1 MKAIRS
7 TPALTRLAAIGL
19 VAMLTLLHAPRLRAA
34 EAYYVIDAGFVVGVD
49 TQTGAVLTDF
59 GYGVSGFGPGGLQ
72 FSSRDSLYILDAYPG
87 NGDRAYRYVPT
98 GPNTWAKS
106 ETISQPAAAENLK
119 LGKGLA
125 LQRSGLLLAIG
136 QNSHDLWEVQRI
148 HYSPNIPGSLTV
160 GRVRFFGQSLFPTHV
175 AASPLDAS
183 YTTRFSNGSL
193 LVNNNGAD
201 QFNTPGFNNVQGLCY
216 DYTGYPYTDPGTQ
229 VTTTHSLLYVSD
241 LNSVRRYDAA
251 TFQPYGKPS
260 DRSNPVLI
268 SQGTGGMTL
277 FARIAVDAETGTLY
291 AMGQHQNYVDGFN
304 FPDTV
309 LAGFSTVDGT
319 PLGLGGST
327 TDPVVYHR
335 PYGNSVF
342 GLTIRPGVQVQQY
355 NGGSHTLGSSNF
367 ADPGKLLSLVN
378 TGAAAATVELPA
390 ESRHLEIGGVNRI
403 SGLFS
408 NAMSAVSSVG
418 SISSIISAAMGKN
431 GALKVTSTSTVNVS
445 AGATAR
451 DGGVIEVQAGG
462 TLNCPSGSVIIGVS
476 SRLRAASLI
485 AAQSV
490 RAESGGTI
498 APGASPGQMT
508 VQGDVDLLAG
518 SILELEIAGTQAG
531 VTHDLVTVQNA
542 GTVSLNGN
550 VVPQLTG
557 GFIPQAADT
566 FTVIASN
573 IALTGT
579 IQNLASGRIFTANGR
594 GSFAV
599 SVVNSGR
606 DLQLSDYQPV
616 PALQA
621 WQNLYFTPA
630 QLADPAIGGDEADPD
645 LDGCKNLVEFAL
657 NTNPLN
663 GSTATGTPAVAR
675 GASGAPVFTFPRYAG
690 GVTSP
695 AGYDAEGVRYIIER
709 STALGSWVAVQ
720 PGDSVIASWSVTPAG
735 DGIMETVRV
744 EFNSSAGPRNF
755 LRLRAVRL

>member
-1 MKAIRS
+1 MKAIRF

-19 VAMLTLLHAPRLRAA
+19 VAMLTLLRAPQLRAA

-49 TQTGAVLTDF
+49 TQTGATLTSF
-59 GYGVSGFGPGGLQ
+59 NYGVSGFGPGGLQ
-72 FSSRDSLYILDAYPG
+72 FSSRDSLWILTADAG
-87 NGDRAYRYVPT
+87 AADRAYRYVPT

-106 ETISQPAAAENLK
+106 ETISQPSLFPNLAV
-119 LGKGLA
+119 GKGLA
-125 LQRSGLLLAIG
+125 LQSSGLLLAIG

-160 GRVRFFGQSLFPTHV
+160 GRVRSFDPLRFPTHV
-175 AASPLDAS
+175 AASPLATS
-183 YTTRFSNGSL
+183 YATWFFNGTM
-193 LVNNNGAD
+193 LVNNNGVD
-201 QFNTPGFNNVQGLCY
+201 QFATPGFSNVEGICY

-241 LNSVRRYDAA
+241 RDSVRRYDAA

-268 SQGTGGMTL
+268 SQGTGGMTR
-277 FARIAVDAETGTLY
+277 FTRIAVDADTGTLF
-291 AMGQHQNYVDGFN
+291 ALGQHPNYKDAFN
-304 FPDTV
+304 FLDIV

-319 PLGLGGST
+319 ARGLGGST

-335 PYGNSVF
+335 PSGNSVF
-342 GLTIRPGVQVQQY
+342 GLAIRPGVQVQQY
-355 NGGSHTLGSSNF
+355 DGGSHTLGSSNF
-367 ADPGKLLSLVN
+367 SDPGKLLSLVN
-378 TGAAAATVELPA
+378 TGATPATVELPA

-408 NAMSAVSSVG
+408 NVMSAVSSVG
-418 SISSIISAAMGKN
+418 SISSIISAAMNKN
-431 GALKVTSTSTVNVS
+431 GALKVSSTSTVNVS
-445 AGATAR
+445 TGVTAR
-451 DGGVIEVQAGG
+451 DGGIIEVQAGG
-462 TLNCPSGSVIIGVS
+462 TLNCPSGSVVIGVG

-508 VQGDVDLLAG
+508 VQGDVELLAG
-518 SILELEIAGTQAG
+518 STLELEIAGTQAG

-557 GFIPQAADT
+557 GFTPQTADT
-566 FTVIASN
+566 FTVLTSN
-573 IALTGT
+573 IALSAT
-579 IQNLASGRIFTANGR
+579 IQNLASGRVLTANGR

-606 DLQLSDYQPV
+606 DLQLSGYQPV
-616 PALQA
+616 SALQA
-621 WQNLYFTPA
+621 WQNLYFTSD
-630 QLADPAIGGDEADPD
+630 QLANPAISGDEADPD
-645 LDGCKNLVEFAL
+645 LDGCKNLLEFAL

-663 GSTATGTPAVAR
+663 GNTSGKPAVAL
-675 GASGAPVFTFPRYAG
+675 GASGAPVLTFPRYAG

-695 AGYDAEGVRYIIER
+695 AGYDAEGARYIIER
-709 STALGSWVAVQ
+709 STTLGSWIAVQ
-720 PGDSVIASWSVTPAG
+720 LGSPEIASWSVTPAG
-735 DGIMETVRV
+735 DGIMEIVGV

-755 LRLRAVRL
+755 LRLRAVRP